1 MIENSQTWKL
11 VKKPIDIK
19 VMGVK
24 WVFRTKLNADGSINK
39 HKGKLVVREYA
50 QILDVYFS
58 DTFTYVA
65 RLETI
70 RLLLAIAAQNGWTV
84 YQLDVKF
91 AFLKGLLKDMIYVEQ
106 PEGFSVK
113 RQEDDVYLL
122 KKDFYGL

>member
-19 VMGVK
+19 VIGVK

-50 QILDVYFS
+50 QILDVYFF

-70 RLLLAIAAQNGWTV
+70 RLLLEIDAQNGWTV

-91 AFLKGLLKDMIYVEQ
+91 AFLKGLLKNMIYHLC
-106 PEGFSVK
+106 
-113 RQEDDVYLL
+113 RTT
-122 KKDFYGL
+122 